1 MTIPGPSPASMGAG
15 SCASERIS
23 TGVSPAVTQ
32 IGPRC
37 TSPDLSFVSLI
48 LLARIGIV
56 PHHFIEVMVAT
67 LRLVWQ
73 GACGTAH
80 ARQRPIPSSKNACS
94 AMSKPIVVACSRT
107 PPSVAVRHRHIGTQT
122 PSGAPP
128 HHPNETPT
136 TTEWTRRRDAPHRC
150 A

>member
-1 MTIPGPSPASMGAG
+1 MVAG

-48 LLARIGIV
+48 LFDRIGIM
-56 PHHFIEVMVAT
+56 PHHFIEVMIAT
-67 LRLVWQ
+67 LRLLWQ

-80 ARQRPIPSSKNACS
+80 ARQRPIPCSWNTCS

-107 PPSVAVRHRHIGTQT
+107 SHLGDGVEPPTASTYQGDGVELPPKEARLRVHSVVVLFS
-122 PSGAPP
+122 P
-128 HHPNETPT
+128 
-136 TTEWTRRRDAPHRC
+136 RRDAPHLC

>member
-1 MTIPGPSPASMGAG
+1 MTIPGPSPASMVAG

-48 LLARIGIV
+48 LLDRIGIM

-80 ARQRPIPSSKNACS
+80 ARQRPFHAAGTRAPRCLNRSWQPVHGRLRCSPLASAFHLGDGVEPPTASACQGDG
-94 AMSKPIVVACSRT
+94 VEL
-107 PPSVAVRHRHIGTQT
+107 PPKA
-122 PSGAPP
+122 
-128 HHPNETPT
+128 
-136 TTEWTRRRDAPHRC
+136 TEW
-150 A
+150 